1 MSISFE
7 TIFDVIKEHHLV
19 LAVLFFIVYRVLRR
33 FTSSTIN
40 VLAKHKS
47 VSASRTAFI
56 IRCFNIFYLL
66 ILTATFLIVSGI
78 GYGNF
83 AIFISS
89 VFTVVGV
96 GFIAQWSILSNV
108 TASFLIFFV
117 FPYRIGDYIV
127 VADGEGNEGTL
138 LEIKI
143 FHTLIK
149 HPEGNIITYPNALLL
164 QKSVT
169 KVASNNIAKRNSDK
183 KSEEKEESELNTNL
197 EPPKNRYPL
206 RRRKGRKRADTP
218 MAAQVEL

>member
-1 MSISFE
+1 MSIQFE
-7 TIFDVIKEHHLV
+7 TIIDTIKEYDVILGLLFIGAYWV
-19 LAVLFFIVYRVLRR
+19 LKR
-33 FTSSTIN
+33 FTLTTITA
-40 VLAKHKS
+40 LANRKS
-47 VSASRTAFI
+47 VSESRTIFI

-66 ILTATFLIVSGI
+66 LLTATFLIVSGI

-83 AIFISS
+83 AIFLSS
-89 VFTVVGV
+89 VFTVIGV

-127 VADGEGNEGTL
+127 VADGDGNEGTL

-143 FHTLIK
+143 FHTLIR
-149 HPEGNIITYPNALLL
+149 HPQGNIITYPNALLL

-169 KVASNNIAKRNSDK
+169 KVDK
-183 KSEEKEESELNTNL
+183 KNIEPIEATKQKPV

-206 RRRKGRKRADTP
+206 RRRKGRNRSDIQAG
-218 MAAQVEL
+218 AQVEI